1 MTAIPEKIGRY
12 TILGM
17 VGKGGM
23 GVLYRAHDNVLERDV
38 ALKMMLVDFSHD
50 TAARERFLREARAV
64 ARLAHRN
71 VVTIHEL
78 GEVDGTPYI
87 VMEFL
92 GGRDLDALMKA
103 EVQLSLVQ
111 KLEIASQVCEG
122 LAYAHEQGIVHRDI
136 KPGNVRVLDD
146 GTVKILDFGI
156 AKFAMSSVTQTGTVM
171 GTPSYMA
178 PEQIMGQPIDGRSD
192 LFSAGVLLYELLS
205 GTKPFQGDSPTA
217 VVYQIMNGEPVP
229 LKNSIPDLPDPI
241 NDIVTHALRKNPEE
255 RYGKAKQMAADLQ
268 TVRAMLDPQLHTGK
282 TPVLGMP
289 PADGTGMMTVPLYA
303 KTQSMRA
310 GGPATGTAK
319 VAEPPVT
326 VVVPPREEAGKGPV
340 VWIAAG
346 VVALALA
353 VGGYF
358 FFVKPDPGATPGGS
372 ATTAD
377 GTAAATGT
385 GAGAG
390 APGAGAALGKDEL
403 LVVSTPNGAGITI
416 NGADTGKVTPA
427 AIALASLPVGSTVE
441 LSLKG
446 FKPITTRI
454 TDADLKAGN
463 KDVKFAAEARPVR
476 LTVTGAYPFELVQGS
491 RVISAAA
498 TSHEVTVQPGA
509 GVTARSRDM
518 LLSQALSINFDRAT
532 ADVTLPGPGTLAV
545 FSAVE
550 TCTVSVDGNDLGF
563 PPIASKSIASGG
575 HTVTLKCPDGKG
587 ETRKVTVVPGERLAV
602 TFAPPKESY

>member
-1 MTAIPEKIGRY
+1 VTAIPEKIGRY

-23 GVLYRAHDNVLERDV
+23 GVLYRAHDDVLERDV

-50 TAARERFLREARAV
+50 TSARERFLREARAV

-103 EVQLSLVQ
+103 DVQLSLVQ

-229 LKNSIPDLPDPI
+229 LQKAIPDLPEPI
-241 NDIVTHALRKNPEE
+241 NDIVAHALRKNPEE

-289 PADGTGMMTVPLYA
+289 PSDGTGMMTVPLYA
-303 KTQSMRA
+303 KTQATRP
-310 GGPATGTAK
+310 GGPTATGK
-319 VAEPPVT
+319 VVEAPVAVT
-326 VVVPPREEAGKGPV
+326 VPPREEAGKGPV
-340 VWIAAG
+340 VWIAVG

-358 FFVKPDPGATPGGS
+358 FFMRPDPGAPPGGS
-372 ATTAD
+372 STTAD
-377 GTAAATGT
+377 GAAAPS
-385 GAGAG
+385 GAGEG
-390 APGAGAALGKDEL
+390 AAGAGAALGKDEL
-403 LVVSTPNGAGITI
+403 LVVSTPNGATITI

-427 AIALASLPVGSTVE
+427 AIALAGVPVGSTVE

-446 FKPITTRI
+446 FKPISTRI

-463 KDVKFAAEARPVR
+463 KELKLVAEARPVR
-476 LTVTGAYPFELVQGS
+476 LTATGPYPFELVQGS

-498 TSHEVTVQPGA
+498 TRHEVTVQPGA
-509 GVTARSRDM
+509 GVTARSREMM
-518 LLSQALSINFDRAT
+518 LNQSLSINFERAT
-532 ADVTLPGPGTLAV
+532 ADVTLPAHGTLAV

-550 TCTVSVDGNDLGF
+550 TCVVSVDGTDLGF
-563 PPIASKSIASGG
+563 PPIPGKSVASGA
-575 HTVTLKCPDGKG
+575 HTVALKCPDGKG
-587 ETRKVTVVPGERLAV
+587 ETQRVTVAPGERLTV
-602 TFAPPKESY
+602 TFAPPKESD